1 MSRGMGT
8 WMRERRPIG
17 VLFVCMGNICRSP
30 MAEAVFRHQ
39 VAAAGLAEQFRIDSA
54 GTGAWHVGEPPH
66 RGTLAVLAQ
75 HGVDPGPQRA
85 RQVVADDR
93 LFDYVVAMDEEN
105 LADLAATHPELHR
118 RTRLLLDYA
127 PEVREREVPDPYYRG
142 GFEHVYRLVEAGCR
156 GLLAHIRER
165 EGI

>member
-1 MSRGMGT
+1 MSQQP
-8 WMRERRPIG
+8 PIR

-39 VAAAGLAEQFRIDSA
+39 VAAAGLADRFVIDSA
-54 GTGAWHVGEPPH
+54 GTGGWHSGERPH

-85 RQVVADDR
+85 RQLASADFDT
-93 LFDYVVAMDEEN
+93 FDYIVAMDHEN
-105 LADLAATHPELHR
+105 LADMAGFHGEAR
-118 RTRLLLDYA
+118 ARARLLLDYA
-127 PEVREREVPDPYYRG
+127 PALGAREVPDPYYSG
-142 GFEHVYRLVEAGCR
+142 GFEHVYQLVEAGCR

-165 EGI
+165 EGL